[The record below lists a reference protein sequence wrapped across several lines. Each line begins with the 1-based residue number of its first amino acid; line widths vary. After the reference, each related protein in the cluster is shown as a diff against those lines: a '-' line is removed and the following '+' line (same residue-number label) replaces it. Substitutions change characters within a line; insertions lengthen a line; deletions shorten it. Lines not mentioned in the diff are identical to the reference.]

1 MIGDLIIWFALAI
14 VTFYLEGLNNLR
26 AAVTVLGDRVTAVEA
41 KLSTIVSDA
50 DVQAEADKIVA
61 LNGRLAVALVP
72 PATTT

>member
-14 VTFYLEGLNNLR
+14 VTFYLGRVMEGLNNLR

-41 KLSTIVSDA
+41 KLW
-50 DVQAEADKIVA
+50 
-61 LNGRLAVALVP
+61 RLAVALVP